1 MNLARAGDTHAWMGS
16 DFVNG
21 QMPRQLDRVSVA
33 VNGKPAYV
41 YYISPAQLNILT
53 PPDALTGPVN
63 VVVTRNAVSSA
74 PYPAQ
79 TQPES
84 PPFFVF
90 NGGPYVAAVHA
101 NAGLIGRTRFIPGP
115 ALPPNLAKRS

>member
-1 MNLARAGDTHAWMGS
+1 MNLAKAGDTRAWMGS

-21 QMPRQLDRVSVA
+21 QMPTQLGRVSVA

-63 VVVTRNAVSSA
+63 VVVTSNAVSSA
-74 PYPAQ
+74 PYRRRRNPNLLHSSFLMAGL
-79 TQPES
+79 TS
-84 PPFFVF
+84 PP
-90 NGGPYVAAVHA
+90 
-101 NAGLIGRTRFIPGP
+101 
-115 ALPPNLAKRS
+115 SM